1 MINLSRDLYIKS
13 VKSSP
18 NDIYWKVKLYCIG
31 TIYYYREIPVAAP
44 GTMSILV
51 GSPQYM
57 SPEML
62 ANKPYDEKVCN
73 N

>member
-1 MINLSRDLYIKS
+1 MSK
-13 VKSSP
+13 
-18 NDIYWKVKLYCIG
+18 YWKVKLYCIG

-62 ANKPYDEKVCN
+62 TNKPYDEKVCN